1 MDYNSQLPHLII
13 PEYGRNIQRMI
24 DHCCSIED
32 KDERNKCARAIIQIM
47 GQLNPHLRDV
57 PDFAHKLWDHLFV
70 ISRFRLDVD
79 SPYPK
84 PSAETLETKPE
95 LVAYPTGKM
104 KYRSYGKTIEDIIEK
119 ACQFEE
125 GPQKEDLKRM
135 IANYLKKSYV
145 AWNKDNVPDDII
157 LNHLNELS
165 EGKLKMEESAAPLA
179 QVQEFKQRTNNAQRG
194 KHHHHKHKGNNQN
207 RNFKRKY

>member
-24 DHCCSIED
+24 DHCCAIED
-32 KDERNKCARAIIQIM
+32 REERNRCAKAIIQVM

-84 PSAETLETKPE
+84 PNAETLETKPDQ
-95 LVAYPTGKM
+95 VAYPTGKM
-104 KYRSYGKTIEDIIEK
+104 KYRSYGKTIEDIISK
-119 ACQFEE
+119 ATEFEE
-125 GPQKEDLKRM
+125 GPQKEELKRM
-135 IANYLKKSYV
+135 IANYLKKSHV

-157 LNHLNELS
+157 LNHLSELS
-165 EGKLKMEESAAPLA
+165 DGKLKMEESAAPLA
-179 QVQEFKQRTNNAQRG
+179 QVQEYKQRSNNQQRG
-194 KHHHHKHKGNNQN
+194 KHHHKHKGNNQN

>member
-32 KDERNKCARAIIQIM
+32 KDERNRCARAIIQVM

-70 ISRFRLDVD
+70 ISGFRLDVD

-84 PSAETLETKPE
+84 PNPETLETKPDR
-95 LVAYPTGKM
+95 VSYPTGKM
-104 KYRSYGKTIEDIIEK
+104 KFKSYGKTIEDIIEK
-119 ACQFEE
+119 ATEFEE
-125 GPQKEDLKRM
+125 GPQKEELKRM
-135 IANYLKKSYV
+135 IANYLKKSHV

-157 LNHLNELS
+157 LNHLLELS
-165 EGKLKMEESAAPLA
+165 DGKLKLEENSAPLA
-179 QVQEFKQRTNNAQRG
+179 QVQEFKQRNNNPQRN
-194 KHHHHKHKGNNQN
+194 KHHKHKGNNQN